1 MMVLGY
7 CLEQV
12 FVMRY

>member
-1 MMVLGY
+1 MVLGY

-12 FVMRY
+12 FVRRY